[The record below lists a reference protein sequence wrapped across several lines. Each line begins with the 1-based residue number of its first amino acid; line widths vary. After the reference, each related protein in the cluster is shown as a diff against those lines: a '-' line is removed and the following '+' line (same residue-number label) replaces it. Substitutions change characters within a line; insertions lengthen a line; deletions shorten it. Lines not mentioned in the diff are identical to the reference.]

1 MAERILVGA
10 IAGAYGVRG
19 QVRIKSFTDD
29 PAAVAAYGPLSDE
42 SGERRFELEV
52 TGRIKGG
59 VVARI
64 DGIADR
70 TAAEALRGLRLYV
83 PRAALPT
90 TLADEYYRV
99 DLIGLRAELADGSPF
114 GRVIDVQNYGA
125 GDVLEI
131 ERPDGATELLPF
143 ADRTVP
149 VVDLAA
155 GRVVV
160 DPPIPVEARP
170 NGAGDHD

>member
-10 IAGAYGVRG
+10 IAGAHGVRG

-42 SGERRFELEV
+42 SGQRRFNLEV
-52 TGRIKGG
+52 TGQIKGG
-59 VVARI
+59 LIARI

-83 PRAALPT
+83 PRASLPAT
-90 TLADEYYRV
+90 QADEYYRV
-99 DLIGLRAELADGSPF
+99 DLIGLRAELADGTSF
-114 GRVIDVQNYGA
+114 GRIIDVHNYGA

-131 ERPDGATELLPF
+131 QRPDGATELLPF
-143 ADRTVP
+143 ADRMVP

-155 GRVVV
+155 GRIVI
-160 DPPIPVEARP
+160 DPPVPVEARP
-170 NGAGDHD
+170 NGADDHG